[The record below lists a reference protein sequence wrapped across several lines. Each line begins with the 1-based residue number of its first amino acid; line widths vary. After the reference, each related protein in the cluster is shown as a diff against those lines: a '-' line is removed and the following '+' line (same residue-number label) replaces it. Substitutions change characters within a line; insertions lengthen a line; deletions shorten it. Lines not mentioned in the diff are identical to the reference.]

1 MKPVSPFRQLVRWTE
16 ALRAHKQASQP
27 PAIGATSSGEV
38 QANRVLA
45 GPQSVLE
52 QPLLVFD
59 LETSGLDLQRDTVL
73 SIGAVRIEHNAI
85 PLTGHLDHVLQTDIS
100 LKADSQLLHGL
111 SREDLQQ
118 GMAPAEALRH
128 LLDYGAGCIWL
139 AFHAGFDQ
147 RMLDRALRHHLNI
160 CFRQTLF
167 DVATLAPMLFP
178 EFHTPAA
185 SLDHWAEC
193 LNVGTCARHSAAAD
207 AMLTA
212 EITLILLHQAQ
223 RQGLHTWQQ
232 LASAT
237 QRWRQIQDSSPGPL
251 F

>member
-1 MKPVSPFRQLVRWTE
+1 MRPASSFRQLLRWAE
-16 ALRAHKQASQP
+16 ALRTRTRTSRP
-27 PAIGATSSGEV
+27 PAIGATSSGEG
-38 QANRVLA
+38 QAGRVFA
-45 GPQSVLE
+45 GNQSVLE

-85 PLTGHLDHVLQTDIS
+85 PLTGHVDHVLQTDVS

-111 SREDLQQ
+111 SREDLKQ
-118 GMAPAEALRH
+118 GAAPAEALRH

-147 RMLDRALRHHLNI
+147 RMLDRAMRHHLNI
-160 CFRQTLF
+160 GFRQTLF
-167 DVATLAPMLFP
+167 DIATLAPMLFP
-178 EFHTPAA
+178 EHHVPTS
-185 SLDHWAEC
+185 SLDHWAKC
-193 LNVGTCARHSAAAD
+193 LGLDSTARHSAVAD

-223 RQGLHTWQQ
+223 QQGLHTWQQ
-232 LASAT
+232 LAGAAR
-237 QRWRQIQDSSPGPL
+237 RWRQIQDSSPGPL